1 MREIWR
7 AGRLTVKGAMEAL
20 KGRLSKDFTRNTTLV
35 QLQRLEKKG
44 WIRHE
49 KEGRA
54 YYYAATVGY
63 DEAAAELGREFREKL
78 FDGSSVELLRCL
90 TRDGGLDADE
100 LRELRALVDQLEPGE
115 KGDDAPEQ
123 P

>member
-20 KGRLSKDFTRNTTLV
+20 QERLKREVTRNTTLV

-49 KEGRA
+49 KEGRL
-54 YYYAATVGY
+54 YFYEATVGY
-63 DEAAAELGREFREKL
+63 EDAAAELGRPVDPR
-78 FDGSSVELLRCL
+78 VAR
-90 TRDGGLDADE
+90 
-100 LRELRALVDQLEPGE
+100 LVQHPLPVGVVGPPGHE
-115 KGDDAPEQ
+115 VGVIGRRGRHVG
-123 P
+123 

>member
-7 AGRLTVKGAMEAL
+7 AGRLTVKGEMEAL
-20 KGRLSKDFTRNTTLV
+20 QERLKREVTRNTTLV

-49 KEGRA
+49 KEGRL
-54 YYYAATVGY
+54 YFYEATVGY
-63 DEAAAELGREFREKL
+63 EDAAAELGREFREKL

-90 TRDGGLDADE
+90 TNSGGLDAEE
-100 LRELRALVDQLEPGE
+100 LRQLRALVDELE
-115 KGDDAPEQ
+115 KSQGDG
-123 P
+123 